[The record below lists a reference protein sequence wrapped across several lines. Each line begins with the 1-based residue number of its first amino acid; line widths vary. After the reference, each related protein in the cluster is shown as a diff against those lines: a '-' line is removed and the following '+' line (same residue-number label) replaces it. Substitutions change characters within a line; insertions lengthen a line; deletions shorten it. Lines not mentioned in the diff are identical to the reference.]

1 MQKIFSIRE
10 LLENEF
16 FSFTSQR
23 YKDCRRICLKTHKNN
38 KKPAKMTGLMWWE
51 EVDSNYRSQ

>member
-38 KKPAKMTGLMWWE
+38 KKPAKTTGLMWWE